1 VRAAD
6 AVGSSRGN
14 EFRHERVPPA
24 GYQRTRSLHTFEGIG
39 TPSTELRM
47 QNPQDTIVVGDP
59 FAMLIN
65 PQAVLIAIEQSG
77 RLGALN
83 SRVCRPLDKP
93 LIPKRDNEDQQRT
106 LDDIADGSRE
116 TVSDSELGTIY

>member
-1 VRAAD
+1 
-6 AVGSSRGN
+6 
-14 EFRHERVPPA
+14 
-24 GYQRTRSLHTFEGIG
+24 
-39 TPSTELRM
+39 M
-47 QNPQDTIVVGDP
+47 QNPQDTIDIGDP

-93 LIPKRDNEDQQRT
+93 LIPKRDNEEQQRT
-106 LDDIADGSRE
+106 LDESADEARE
-116 TVSDSELGTIY
+116 RVEDAELGTIY